1 MVFGSVNS
9 VSELCDTKDQNV
21 VFLRACASDRFSD
34 QPNPL
39 NRSTQRGAE
48 ESSFDKLSAL
58 SASSCKAVWGF
69 GCGCAALCTLC
80 PKDCTRRCDTL
91 SGSFMVAT
99 IFAERRFPNRRK
111 ANVRN
116 VSIVRSILVYLA
128 LGKRLS
134 FGCGTGRGAT
144 NAG

>member
-111 ANVRN
+111 AKYAQCFDRAID
-116 VSIVRSILVYLA
+116 SIWRLESASPLVA
-128 LGKRLS
+128 
-134 FGCGTGRGAT
+134 AP
-144 NAG
+144 AAV